1 MLKNLRNIF
10 RKKTDYNSLPHI
22 DCQEDA
28 YAILYN
34 MPLKQDKTFMTFT
47 STNTYEELKK
57 MQMMDESLEADGS
70 DLIEAVYESNNEYA
84 CDDDFDLFGDRM
96 PSDLVNVD
104 KYYDV
109 DRYYDVGIQT
119 SVAEYSNI
127 FNLDELY

>member
-57 MQMMDESLEADGS
+57 MQMMDESLEADGLNCS
-70 DLIEAVYESNNEYA
+70 LPLQK
-84 CDDDFDLFGDRM
+84 CDGNTGLF
-96 PSDLVNVD
+96 
-104 KYYDV
+104 K
-109 DRYYDVGIQT
+109 VG
-119 SVAEYSNI
+119 VGNP
-127 FNLDELY
+127 